1 MLSISDCSEAYCFE
15 FFVKWGSS
23 CRFPAFGIENYFIET
38 TIGFDG
44 PIDYILASTIQPS
57 PSAAY
62 LLFLNDKATSLT
74 VSLIMKVEINHLSTK
89 IVSHFLGTSYFTGT
103 DIITKHVKDI
113 VCDMI
118 VRETGCIRKNS
129 YTYMTYNG
137 QP

>member
-1 MLSISDCSEAYCFE
+1 MLSISDCSETYCFE

-62 LLFLNDKATSLT
+62 LLFLNDKATSRTVLDIMVGGRAGLDTLYILLLNLT
-74 VSLIMKVEINHLSTK
+74 FLYISKV
-89 IVSHFLGTSYFTGT
+89 Y
-103 DIITKHVKDI
+103 
-113 VCDMI
+113 
-118 VRETGCIRKNS
+118 R
-129 YTYMTYNG
+129 
-137 QP
+137 